1 MKGRAMRGT
10 GAPRRP
16 DDPAQSERFKEAAR
30 ELEADETGAA
40 FTRAL
45 DVSIAPAKPINPPA
59 VKSVTLRKPKRAKA
73 K

>member
-1 MKGRAMRGT
+1 MKNQTTRGT

-16 DDPAQSERFKEAAR
+16 DDPDQSQRFKETAR

-45 DVSIAPAKPINPPA
+45 DVSVTPAKPINPPA
-59 VKSVTLRKPKRAKA
+59 RESVTLRRPKRAKA